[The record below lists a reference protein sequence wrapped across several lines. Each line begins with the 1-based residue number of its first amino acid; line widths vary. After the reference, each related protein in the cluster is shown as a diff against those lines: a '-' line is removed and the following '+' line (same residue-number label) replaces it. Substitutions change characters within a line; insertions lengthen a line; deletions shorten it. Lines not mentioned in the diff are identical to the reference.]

1 MEVSTPEKQ
10 TEKKWVFTPSVFVL
24 TAALVFIVG
33 YAAGTRNDQIVGIV
47 APAFG
52 IKVDTST
59 LDLSSVQNTYHLL
72 KQNFDGNLDTAALIA
87 GASQGLVAASGDVH
101 TEYFNAD
108 EAKQFQS
115 DLTGDIGGGVGAEI
129 GVRDNVPT
137 VISVLADTPA
147 QKAGVKAGDILQQVN
162 DQPLTKL
169 TVDEVV
175 QKIRGDIGTT
185 VKLTITRDGQVMY
198 FNITRAEITSPSV
211 SSKVNG
217 DVGILTITRFDE
229 QTGDQARSEANKL
242 KSVGVKKII
251 LDLRDNGGGYLSA
264 APQVA
269 GLWLN
274 NMLVATEKRDGKEQD
289 RQTTGTDTVLAGMPT
304 VVLVNAG
311 TASAAEIV
319 SAALKDQGNNITFVG
334 ERTYGK
340 GTVQTTIPL
349 NGGALLKVTVQ
360 RWYTPKDV
368 NIDGKGL
375 TPDKVVGLTN
385 ADILAGHDPQIDAA
399 MKQLDS

>member
-1 MEVSTPEKQ
+1 MSTPEKQ